1 MSAPFEKSITF
12 FPVYRTIIR
21 SIQRSRLRDDPDP
34 CNVDL
39 TGGGC
44 YRPRAVL
51 RSLLVVA
58 LAIAT
63 IPGGRGKAEAQPGS
77 TPPAAAG
84 PVQETIVHGTV
95 PDLVGRWLAL
105 GWIEVPGGGRAI
117 NAPVLWEIST
127 EGGKPV
133 MKQRYVSLPPALK
146 SAVEKANEAGQVW
159 KPSPEDL
166 NQLSAAWDS
175 LPAEDPHLAKVT
187 NEISGRDGYDD
198 SLKAEERTK
207 DASWVVRQ
215 RQDFDGTTQGVMRQV
230 MIYAVLAP
238 SGRDYT
244 GNFDTATVAA
254 APFPIPISFQG
265 TFQLYRL
272 EGPASRGFLARVL
285 DVFSGCGRRQP
296 SS

>member
-1 MSAPFEKSITF
+1 
-12 FPVYRTIIR
+12 
-21 SIQRSRLRDDPDP
+21 
-34 CNVDL
+34 
-39 TGGGC
+39 
-44 YRPRAVL
+44 VL
-51 RSLLVVA
+51 RSLLVVV

-63 IPGGRGKAEAQPGS
+63 IPGGRGEAEAQPAA
-77 TPPAAAG
+77 TAPAGAG
-84 PVQETIVHGTV
+84 PVQETVVHGTL
-95 PDLVGRWLAL
+95 PDLAGRWLAM
-105 GWIEVPGGGRAI
+105 GWIETPGGRAI
-117 NAPVLWEIST
+117 NAPVLWEISM

-133 MKQRYVSLPPALK
+133 MKQRFVSLPPALK

-166 NQLSAAWDS
+166 SQLSAAWDS
-175 LPAEDPHLAKVT
+175 LPAEDPHVSKVT
-187 NEISGRDGYDD
+187 NEISGRDGFDD

-215 RQDFDGTTQGVMRQV
+215 RQDFDGTVQGVMRQV
-230 MIYAVLAP
+230 TIYGALAAV
-238 SGRDYT
+238 GRDYT

-272 EGPASRGFLARVL
+272 EGPTSRGFLARVL